1 MMDNNIQIMGDK
13 EIINDS
19 IGSQKLIGSSY
30 NTFANECSNTDLRN
44 DFLNILREEHDIQTD
59 LFREM
64 QRRGWYNVQQ
74 APQNQIQQTRQKYMT
89 M

>member
-1 MMDNNIQIMGDK
+1 MDNNIQIMGDK